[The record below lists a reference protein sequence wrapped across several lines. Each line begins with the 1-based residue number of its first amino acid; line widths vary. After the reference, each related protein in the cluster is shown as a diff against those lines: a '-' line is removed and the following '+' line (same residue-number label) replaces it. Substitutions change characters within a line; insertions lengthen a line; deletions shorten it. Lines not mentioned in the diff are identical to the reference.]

1 MQGEI
6 YINENSV
13 HYKFKSKYLRFK
25 EDINNLIN
33 KIYVIQVYILKIWTA
48 LFFQVTK
55 EHTAQLVKNPPAM
68 WETPIQS
75 LGREDPLE
83 KVQATHSSILPWR
96 IPIVHGFAMSLTR
109 LSEFHFPF

>member
-33 KIYVIQVYILKIWTA
+33 KIYVIQVYILKISTA

-55 EHTAQLVKNPPAM
+55 EHTGNFADSSVGKESTCNVGDPDSIPGSGRSAG
-68 WETPIQS
+68 EGTGYS
-75 LGREDPLE
+75 LQYSALE
-83 KVQATHSSILPWR
+83 NSNSPW
-96 IPIVHGFAMSLTR
+96 VCNESDTT
-109 LSEFHFPF
+109 E